1 MATIKFIGVD
11 GKYNFKTVLPFE
23 VKRAAPGVLKD
34 GMVLGLWLNEVNN
47 RINEMKFLDNITEVI
62 PVTEHVGKWVKG
74 EYYAHEYPEGEE
86 YADGKARRLK
96 FKDASGAVVHQ
107 VYEVEC
113 LDKSKS
119 VMDGYWEEAGGSR
132 LYSGTGDE
140 FTPFEKGLGL

>member
-1 MATIKFIGVD
+1 MQVSGS
-11 GKYNFKTVLPFE
+11 
-23 VKRAAPGVLKD
+23 R
-34 GMVLGLWLNEVNN
+34 VN
-47 RINEMKFLDNITEVI
+47 T
-62 PVTEHVGKWVKG
+62 
-74 EYYAHEYPEGEE
+74 YAHEYPEGEE

-140 FTPFEKGLGL
+140 FTPFEKGLGLFNMSTRGTLRFVENGVQLAKIYVHHDSYP